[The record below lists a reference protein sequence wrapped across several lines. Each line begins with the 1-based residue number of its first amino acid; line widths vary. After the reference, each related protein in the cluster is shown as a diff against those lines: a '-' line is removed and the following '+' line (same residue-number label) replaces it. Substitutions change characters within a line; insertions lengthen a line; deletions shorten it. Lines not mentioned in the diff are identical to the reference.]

1 MLVGLLLV
9 GVWFCLVV
17 ICDGLLD
24 CTQVL
29 YQFTLE
35 ASQSADGLL
44 NALINPCSLI
54 CNMELNVNDL
64 AEAMKALDGKKVE
77 DTLSHACE
85 LHRYSPCITFI

>member
-1 MLVGLLLV
+1 MNWHMSQLGSAVLFLVAVFVFLFVLVGLLLV

-35 ASQSADGLL
+35 VSQSADGLL
-44 NALINPCSLI
+44 NALIN
-54 CNMELNVNDL
+54 L
-64 AEAMKALDGKKVE
+64 AANLQ
-77 DTLSHACE
+77 HA
-85 LHRYSPCITFI
+85 